1 MGKLADVVCILIV
14 DFWYGWKEQDKKKT
28 LITFRHYV
36 RDHYPWL
43 RLLFVPAACTDLAQ
57 PADRGFIS
65 WLKAHMRGVISW
77 LKAHMRKYYTTII
90 SSEVMR
96 QLDAGANVAT
106 IKIDTSAVYLKRML
120 ANSFAEALSQLP
132 KEKVVHC
139 WAPL

>member
-1 MGKLADVVCILIV
+1 M
-14 DFWYGWKEQDKKKT
+14 
-28 LITFRHYV
+28 

-57 PADRGFIS
+57 PADRGF
-65 WLKAHMRGVISW
+65 ISW

-139 WAPL
+139 